1 MSDTTPLVGEIDLEQ
16 FRQYGHQLV
25 DWITDYLAHPEEY
38 PVLSQ
43 VEPGDIKTKLPAT
56 PPQQPER
63 MTEILADFEKIIL
76 PGITHWNHPNFFA
89 YFCTTGSAPGILGEM
104 LMTALN
110 VNGMLW
116 RTSPAATELEEVT
129 LDWLR
134 QMVGLPVG
142 WEGVIL
148 DGASMSSMIA
158 IATAREAIE
167 DLEVRVKGLAGRPE
181 VPRLRLY
188 ISEQTHSSVEK
199 GAIALGLGQENVI
212 KIPTDDQF
220 SLKPAELEMAIK
232 TDIAAGYR
240 PFFVCGTIGTTSST
254 AIDPLP
260 AIADIAERYNLWFHV
275 DGAYGGVTALLPE
288 MRHLL
293 DGTERAD
300 SFVVNPHKWLFTPL
314 DLSTLYTKHP
324 DILARAFSILPEYL
338 RTVEGDTQKVKNYM
352 DYGIQLGRR
361 FRSLKLWMVIRT
373 YGQEGLT
380 ARIREHIRLA
390 KLFAS
395 WVDESSD
402 FELLAPVPMSAVCFR
417 AISGEESQLDILNET
432 LLNAV
437 NATGKIFI
445 SHTKLNGKYTLRL
458 AIGNIRTTE
467 THVKRAWE
475 LLNEQ
480 LLEIPLILGR
490 AQTKMR

>member
-1 MSDTTPLVGEIDLEQ
+1 
-16 FRQYGHQLV
+16 
-25 DWITDYLAHPEEY
+25 
-38 PVLSQ
+38 
-43 VEPGDIKTKLPAT
+43 
-56 PPQQPER
+56 
-63 MTEILADFEKIIL
+63 
-76 PGITHWNHPNFFA
+76 
-89 YFCTTGSAPGILGEM
+89 
-104 LMTALN
+104 
-110 VNGMLW
+110 
-116 RTSPAATELEEVT
+116 
-129 LDWLR
+129 
-134 QMVGLPVG
+134 
-142 WEGVIL
+142 
-148 DGASMSSMIA
+148 
-158 IATAREAIE
+158 
-167 DLEVRVKGLAGRPE
+167 
-181 VPRLRLY
+181 
-188 ISEQTHSSVEK
+188 
-199 GAIALGLGQENVI
+199 
-212 KIPTDDQF
+212 
-220 SLKPAELEMAIK
+220 
-232 TDIAAGYR
+232 
-240 PFFVCGTIGTTSST
+240 
-254 AIDPLP
+254 
-260 AIADIAERYNLWFHV
+260 
-275 DGAYGGVTALLPE
+275 